1 MDKVWRGKHE
11 KVPLWLRGGMQ
22 KSLLGQ
28 HAAVKKSMLHLILS
42 QMTNSH
48 CIDIEQLNLTKFLI
62 LDKSAGQGV
71 EINLSEIIF
80 GIINFVG
87 F

>member
-22 KSLLGQ
+22 
-28 HAAVKKSMLHLILS
+28 KSMLHLILS